1 MSDREIKI
9 QKLKEYFEKHEDI
22 VMAFLFGSQAEDRA
36 HSGSDWDIAVYFK
49 PEIARVE
56 WEEHGREYPEE
67 DHVWS
72 TCSDILQTD
81 KIDLVVLNRAPAT
94 IADAAIHGEP
104 LIIKDRGM
112 FLDFMLIITRAAE
125 DFRAFVRDYYAI
137 YERSH
142 SLSDHDADRLV
153 NIIPFLEEQIA
164 HYKDFTAMTEEEY
177 TKDFMKR
184 GAIERWVEN
193 SMNATIDISK
203 IILASEKRLI
213 PRAYRESMKQAIWTL
228 QLPEAYTEKF
238 DKWVKIR
245 NEFAY
250 EYLDIKW
257 KKITDFV
264 KESEP
269 CIIDFLS
276 ATKQFLEKSR
286 EKNE

>member
-1 MSDREIKI
+1 MNEREAKI
-9 QKLKEYFEKHEDI
+9 RQLKEYFEKREDVI
-22 VMAFLFGSQAEDRA
+22 MAFLFGSQAGDTA
-36 HSGSDWDIAVYFK
+36 HSGSDWDIGVYVT
-49 PEIARVE
+49 PTVARVE
-56 WEEHGREYPEE
+56 WEEYGREYPDEN
-67 DHVWS
+67 HIWS
-72 TCSDILQTD
+72 ACADILQTD
-81 KIDLVVLNRAPAT
+81 KIDLILLNRAPAS

-104 LIIKDRGM
+104 LVVKDRGM

-137 YERSH
+137 YERSQ
-142 SLSDHDADRLV
+142 SLSDRDVDRLL

-164 HYKDFTAMTEEEY
+164 HYKDFAALTEEEY
-177 TKDFMKR
+177 TNNFMKR
-184 GAIERWVEN
+184 GAVERWVEN
-193 SMNATIDISK
+193 IMNATIDISK

-213 PRAYRESMKQAIWTL
+213 PRAYRESMKQALWAL

-245 NEFAY
+245 NEFAH

-269 CIIDFLS
+269 CVVDFLG
-276 ATKQFLEKSR
+276 AAKQFLKNSR
-286 EKNE
+286 HT